1 MAAADDLGLVVLS
14 LVYFFFLLGM
24 QPAENTL
31 VAKFTPRRF
40 HHSAFG
46 AKFVLTFSVGSIAV
60 KIVALIEDRA
70 GIEPVLF
77 FLGFVSLVWVLV
89 ILILIIRAPKVK
101 PEQSIRLNRFV
112 L

>member
-1 MAAADDLGLVVLS
+1 MWLGIQWYLWKS
-14 LVYFFFLLGM
+14 G
-24 QPAENTL
+24 AC
-31 VAKFTPRRF
+31 
-40 HHSAFG
+40 FG
-46 AKFVLTFSVGSIAV
+46 AKFVLTFGVGSIAV

-89 ILILIIRAPKVK
+89 ILILIIRTPKVK